1 MEIGGYTIFAPGDG
15 SMAYC
20 KVADDVILAGEL
32 DTLRIVLQRD
42 RPARLPT
49 KQNSSWQL
57 TRSQRQLV
65 VSFLPLD
72 GIGWCQS
79 PILPFGGEALKSVEV
94 IGLDVTFEDD
104 LKLQVSALCGD
115 EKRAAKLARVVT
127 GLCALAEIQNGESP
141 QPGFQKL
148 IESLDCTA
156 DGLMVTAKMTV
167 PSGLVQIGSICSTP
181 GLAGTATPPGA
192 TPVISGATPTPPG
205 DAVCTLHPPYT
216 SQNPTPFPAYQVAG
230 GNASNPPS
238 YPAISRCGPGPACNT
253 PSAYAP
259 SVALVPANL
268 PPTVPPIYDGTP
280 AEFSASNPYL
290 QASAKPTLKISDVLR
305 LVEAGVA
312 DQVIIRFAR
321 QRQLDT
327 DLTVDD
333 LILLTER
340 DVTTEV
346 ISMLQELTVAVK
358 PQPANATPTQT
369 PTPTPTSTT
378 KVKR

>member
-94 IGLDVTFEDD
+94 IGLDVTFEGD

-115 EKRAAKLARVVT
+115 ETWAAKLARVVT

-141 QPGFQKL
+141 QPGFHETYRVIGLYGGRIDGDREDDGSQR
-148 IESLDCTA
+148 IGPNWVDMLDSRPGWYGDTPRGNTGYFRG
-156 DGLMVTAKMTV
+156 DTV
-167 PSGLVQIGSICSTP
+167 PP
-181 GLAGTATPPGA
+181 R
-192 TPVISGATPTPPG
+192 G
-205 DAVCTLHPPYT
+205 DAVCTLHPSLHVTESHPLPRV
-216 SQNPTPFPAYQVAG
+216 S
-230 GNASNPPS
+230 S
-238 YPAISRCGPGPACNT
+238 SRW
-253 PSAYAP
+253 
-259 SVALVPANL
+259 
-268 PPTVPPIYDGTP
+268 
-280 AEFSASNPYL
+280 
-290 QASAKPTLKISDVLR
+290 
-305 LVEAGVA
+305 
-312 DQVIIRFAR
+312 
-321 QRQLDT
+321 
-327 DLTVDD
+327 
-333 LILLTER
+333 
-340 DVTTEV
+340 
-346 ISMLQELTVAVK
+346 
-358 PQPANATPTQT
+358 
-369 PTPTPTSTT
+369 
-378 KVKR
+378 